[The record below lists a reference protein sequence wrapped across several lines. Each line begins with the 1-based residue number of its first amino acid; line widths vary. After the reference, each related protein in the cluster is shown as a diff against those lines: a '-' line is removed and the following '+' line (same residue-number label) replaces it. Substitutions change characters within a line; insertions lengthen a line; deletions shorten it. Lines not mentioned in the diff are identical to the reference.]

1 MNSIT
6 SKYVYI
12 LNEIHDKTIIFL
24 EYHNNVNTYLNM
36 LHIIEKSITMYR
48 IILSTL

>member
-36 LHIIEKSITMYR
+36 LHIIE
-48 IILSTL
+48 